1 MLESIKL
8 TYSRLATV
16 YYSLSTDEFETALHN
31 LKWSISKEIL
41 DEIIEALKFPNG
53 RITPDNIESLISA
66 YKHTLSDRQ
75 VNHSNLYSEKNAH
88 SNVHDLIHSHGS
100 LNLRRDVHY
109 KIDMLYRRILER
121 FKNLSKAFI
130 NFDTDCDGYLSYDEF
145 YGGVSRVN
153 NTFQENEVSD
163 IFKALDITGKEYL
176 TFEDFGYLETMK
188 RSMSPPRKA
197 NSNKVSRSNTPYNMR
212 SQNTIYRKLP
222 SEVNPDYAYG
232 LNPKQPETIKE
243 ILNNTYQKQYLEK
256 LSEYQRQLEMRM
268 KVRYR

>member
-1 MLESIKL
+1 ML
-8 TYSRLATV
+8 TYTRLATV
-16 YYSLSTDEFETALHN
+16 YHSLSTDEFETALHN

-41 DEIIEALKFPNG
+41 DEIIESLKSPNG
-53 RITPDNIESLISA
+53 RITAEKIESLISA
-66 YKHTLSDRQ
+66 YRHTLSDRQ
-75 VNHSNLYSEKNAH
+75 VYHSSLYSEKNAH
-88 SNVHDLIHSHGS
+88 SNVHDLLHAQGS
-100 LNLRRDVHY
+100 LTLRRDIHY

-145 YGGVSRVN
+145 YRGVCRVN
-153 NTFQENEVSD
+153 NAFQESEVSE
-163 IFKALDITGKEYL
+163 IFKSLDITGKEYL
-176 TFEDFGYLETMK
+176 TFEDFGYLESMK

-197 NSNKVSRSNTPYNMR
+197 NSNQVSRSNTPYGMK
-212 SQNTIYRKLP
+212 SQYTIYRKLP

-243 ILNNTYQKQYLEK
+243 ILNNTYQKQYLDK
-256 LSEYQRQLEMRM
+256 LSEYQRQLEVKM